1 MNRSINKEIIIAIS
15 CLFLV
20 LLFTGHA
27 WTTEHG
33 VEKGI
38 QRPSVAALT
47 TADHATLKQRVST
60 MRNSLNSL
68 ESRLD
73 AMVKI
78 PPPQREQ
85 AWKGVHDSVERLKA
99 DSLQMTEHMS
109 SLKRKN
115 LGKAD
120 WASLYQS
127 TGDDTKVIKA
137 KLGTV
142 LKKYE
147 TLAKVEQSKEDTKAT
162 RSEIESKFKAGEQA
176 RNSDYNILISI
187 VKTINEELGIFNKAM
202 Q

>member
-20 LLFTGHA
+20 LLFAGHA

-33 VEKGI
+33 AEKGI

-73 AMVKI
+73 AMVKM

-120 WASLYQS
+120 WASLHQS
-127 TGDDTKVIKA
+127 TGNDTEVIKA
-137 KLGTV
+137 KLETV
-142 LKKYE
+142 LKKCE
-147 TLAKVEQSKEDTKAT
+147 TLAKVEQSKEDIKAT

-202 Q
+202 H